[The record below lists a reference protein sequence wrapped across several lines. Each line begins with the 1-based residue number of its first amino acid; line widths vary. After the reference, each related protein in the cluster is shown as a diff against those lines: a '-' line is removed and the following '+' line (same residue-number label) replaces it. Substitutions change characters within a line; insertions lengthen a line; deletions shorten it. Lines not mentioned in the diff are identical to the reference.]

1 MREASLSSRQNAWPK
16 KLQIYSCTDKG
27 KVRPRNEDY
36 HGYYV
41 PPDQATKE
49 NWGSLFVVSDGVG
62 GHVAGEAASA
72 EAVNVLLQEYYFGDH
87 STKLPNRLQD
97 AFNYT
102 ALHIFDLGHHHQGFT
117 NMQCT
122 LTALLIRQD
131 RYHIAH
137 VGDSKAFLLR
147 DGNLLQLTKDH
158 SLVAKLLR
166 TGLVSAEQAR
176 THPYKHVLLRALGG
190 NPITP
195 VDIYTG
201 NVLPNDIF
209 CLVSDGILEHATEKE
224 LEAWLGERTPLQATL
239 CHLIDRLNDRGGSDN
254 MTIMAVKALAH

>member
-1 MREASLSSRQNAWPK
+1 MRDASLAAGAGPK
-16 KLQIYSCTDKG
+16 KYQVCSRTDKG

-36 HGYYV
+36 HAYYI
-41 PPDQATKE
+41 PSDRDLKE
-49 NWGSLFVVSDGVG
+49 KWGSLFAVSDGVG
-62 GHVAGEAASA
+62 GYAGGEAASA

-87 STKLPNRLQD
+87 STRLPDRLQD
-97 AFNYT
+97 AFNCT
-102 ALHIFDLGHHHQGFT
+102 ALHLFDVGHQHKGFA

-122 LTALLIRQD
+122 LTALLIRTH

-147 DGNLLQLTKDH
+147 DGKLRQLTKDH

-176 THPYKHVLLRALGG
+176 NHPYKHMLLRALGG

-195 VDIYTG
+195 VDMYSG
-201 NVLPNDIF
+201 NVLPDDVF
-209 CLVSDGILEHATEKE
+209 CLVSDGVLEHATEDE
-224 LEAWLGERTPLQATL
+224 LETWLLEKGNSQTSLNR
-239 CHLIDRLNDRGGSDN
+239 LIDCLNERGGLDN

>member
-1 MREASLSSRQNAWPK
+1 LRDASPAAKGSVWPK
-16 KLQIYSCTDKG
+16 KFQVCSCTDKG

-36 HGYYV
+36 HGFYM
-41 PPDQATKE
+41 PADQEMKE
-49 NWGSLFVVSDGVG
+49 KWGSLFVVSDGVG

-87 STKLPNRLQD
+87 AAKLPDRLQD

-102 ALHIFDLGHHHQGFT
+102 ALHIFDLGHHHQSFS

-147 DGNLLQLTKDH
+147 AGKLWQLTKDH

-176 THPYKHVLLRALGG
+176 NHPYKHVLLRALGG

-195 VDIYTG
+195 VDMYAG
-201 NVLPNDIF
+201 NILAGDVF
-209 CLVSDGILEHATEKE
+209 CLVSDGILEHATEEE
-224 LEAWLGERTPLQATL
+224 LESWLMEKGNLQTTL
-239 CHLIDRLNDRGGSDN
+239 SQLIDRLNERGGQDN
-254 MTIMAVKALAH
+254 MTIMAVKALPH